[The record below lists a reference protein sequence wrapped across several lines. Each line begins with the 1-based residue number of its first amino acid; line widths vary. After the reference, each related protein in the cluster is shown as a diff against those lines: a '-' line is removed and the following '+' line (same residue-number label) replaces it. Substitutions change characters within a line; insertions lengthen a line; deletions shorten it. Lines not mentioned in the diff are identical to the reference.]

1 MFSLQDISTG
11 CLEIES
17 LSNKGDCDEDDSLS
31 IHSDGQTDNMSEEF
45 PLDNKVTLRLK
56 MGEDK
61 TTENCDTTTRSNVDS
76 HDRVSINRQAD
87 TRVSEYNSRVK
98 LTKDNMS
105 SSSEAAGEQL
115 MKVYTIAS
123 KLHENESHEALC
135 SPSATFSLERKMNPR
150 ELDREVYASDVTSR
164 HIAQPTRLIEGCL
177 DNQTSIYQTVS
188 FVPMVST
195 RAFVPF
201 QDINAYNDTH
211 RSLTSYE
218 MSLQRK
224 PGCNCPCHISTSPH
238 VLASEVKIQRPSVIM
253 VPAKRDDKISDASSK
268 VDAVAPRPYMLKQA
282 NLPSVQRHEI
292 HELGESDSSDDDED
306 GEREKYFRVSL
317 DGTTARFKLTK
328 EDWERI
334 PINTF
339 PSGGRLLSGD
349 WTRIFLQK
357 VKESNPWCSL
367 RFKNN
372 HVRSENSRKIHSA
385 VFFRGG
391 AECKRPECNVKV
403 RFVIRKEMGKH
414 VDVTYVGNVCHSANP
429 GGSDVSSARKR
440 RQVHSSRSP
449 SYLHGSG

>member
-76 HDRVSINRQAD
+76 HDRVSISRQAD

-123 KLHENESHEALC
+123 KLHENESHEA
-135 SPSATFSLERKMNPR
+135 FSLERKMNPR

-164 HIAQPTRLIEGCL
+164 HIAQPTRLI

-268 VDAVAPRPYMLKQA
+268 VT
-282 NLPSVQRHEI
+282 N
-292 HELGESDSSDDDED
+292 SS
-306 GEREKYFRVSL
+306 
-317 DGTTARFKLTK
+317 
-328 EDWERI
+328 
-334 PINTF
+334 
-339 PSGGRLLSGD
+339 
-349 WTRIFLQK
+349 
-357 VKESNPWCSL
+357 SN
-367 RFKNN
+367 
-372 HVRSENSRKIHSA
+372 
-385 VFFRGG
+385 
-391 AECKRPECNVKV
+391 
-403 RFVIRKEMGKH
+403 
-414 VDVTYVGNVCHSANP
+414 
-429 GGSDVSSARKR
+429 
-440 RQVHSSRSP
+440 
-449 SYLHGSG
+449 